1 MKAVKSVRKVLLSFL
16 VCILIPSVVFGESL
30 WVDGPSLVA
39 DHRPSKVGDIVTVI
53 VSDKTQAKNEAATDL
68 NKQSSLSAGDGLGI
82 LDFIKKLGLS
92 TSSSA
97 TGDGSTERKYN
108 FTTTITCMVTEVLP
122 GGNLRLEGSKDIKV
136 HKDTVTL
143 KVEGVIRPQDVG
155 PDNTIESD
163 RLANVVVRAEGIGSI
178 SDLQNPGLLTRLFNA
193 IF

>member
-1 MKAVKSVRKVLLSFL
+1 VKTVRWAKKAFL
-16 VCILIPSVVFGESL
+16 GLVMCVLIPGVVFGESL

-39 DHRPSKVGDIVTVI
+39 DHRPSKVGDIVTVV
-53 VSDKTQAKNEAATDL
+53 VSDKTQAKNEATTDL
-68 NKQSSLSAGDGLGI
+68 SKQSSLSTGDGIGI

-92 TSSSA
+92 TSSSS

-143 KVEGVIRPQDVG
+143 KVEGIIRPQDVG

>member
-1 MKAVKSVRKVLLSFL
+1 
-16 VCILIPSVVFGESL
+16 
-30 WVDGPSLVA
+30 
-39 DHRPSKVGDIVTVI
+39 
-53 VSDKTQAKNEAATDL
+53 
-68 NKQSSLSAGDGLGI
+68 
-82 LDFIKKLGLS
+82 
-92 TSSSA
+92 
-97 TGDGSTERKYN
+97 
-108 FTTTITCMVTEVLP
+108 
-122 GGNLRLEGSKDIKV
+122 V

>member
-1 MKAVKSVRKVLLSFL
+1 MRLARSVLLVFFFSMLL
-16 VCILIPSVVFGESL
+16 VGVGYGESL
-30 WVDGPSLVA
+30 WVDGPSLVE

-53 VSDKTQAKNEAATDL
+53 VQDKTQAKNEATTDL
-68 NKQSSLSAGDGLGI
+68 SKENSISGGDGVGI
-82 LDFIKKLGLS
+82 LDFLKKLGFS

-97 TGDGSTERKYN
+97 KGDGSTERKYN

-122 GGNLRLEGSKDIKV
+122 GGNIRLEGSKDIKV

-143 KVEGVIRPQDVG
+143 KIEGIARPKDVKA
-155 PDNTIESD
+155 DNTIESD